1 MFSNEMAMLV
11 AAVFFGV
18 VAANLTS
25 WILRAV
31 FLFLLRAI
39 GKLFSGVVGFMKVKV
54 QEYRSDGR

>member
-1 MFSNEMAMLV
+1 MLT

-18 VAANLTS
+18 VAANLIS

-39 GKLFSGVVGFMKVKV
+39 GKLFSGVVGFMKVKI